1 MRIFDAHVHL
11 FDRSANTH
19 PFLEHEDPGFKAVA
33 GDYSS
38 LPHKYLTADYL
49 ADAAPYEVEGF
60 VWYEFLSTDPIKEA
74 CWAQQ
79 LAQSPNLR
87 QLPLRQPMV
96 AQVDFLDP
104 ALEARLETYAALPD
118 VVAVRQHLGYD
129 TNNPL
134 RHFAK
139 RPDLLSDPAWQ
150 KQLATLRKHP
160 FNCILE
166 LFTPQLSGLPA
177 LLNLYPDINFSLA
190 VLGWPLDLSDAGLNE
205 WRNQLHRISQHKNL
219 SIEIAA
225 LECIFGMHW
234 QPADVT
240 PWIQSAIDLF
250 GPTRIMFGSH
260 SPIVRLSRGISPLY
274 TFYEQLTTRYSPTD
288 RDNMFRKNAA
298 TWFTPS
304 SLP

>member
-11 FDRSANTH
+11 FDRDANTH
-19 PFLEHEDPGFKAVA
+19 PFLEHEDPGFKAIA

-38 LPHKYLTADYL
+38 LPRAYLTTDYL
-49 ADAAPYEVEGF
+49 SDAASYEVEGF
-60 VWYEFLSTDPIKEA
+60 VLYEFLSTDPIKEA
-74 CWAQQ
+74 RWAQQ
-79 LAQSPNLR
+79 LAQSPNPR
-87 QLPLRQPMV
+87 KPALRQPIV
-96 AQVDFLDP
+96 ASVDFLDP
-104 ALEARLETYAALPD
+104 ALEARLETYAALPN

-139 RPDLLSDPAWQ
+139 RAGLLSDPAWQ
-150 KQLATLRKHP
+150 RQLATLRKYR

-166 LFTPQLSGLPA
+166 LFAPQLSGLPA

-190 VLGWPLDLSDAGLNE
+190 VLGWPLDLREAGFNL
-205 WRNQLHRISQHKNL
+205 WRTQLHRISQHKNL

-225 LECIFGMHW
+225 LECIFGMQW
-234 QPADVT
+234 QAKDVA

-260 SPIVRLSRGISPLY
+260 SPIVRLSRGIPHLY
-274 TFYEQLTTRYSPTD
+274 TFYNQLTQTLSPTD

-298 TWFTPS
+298 QWFQRSP
-304 SLP
+304 PR